1 MASIDRS
8 KELWHIPK
16 RGNVHQTIFMVNVLT
31 MDKFLNKAWSS
42 GKQET
47 MASEMAKAGLT
58 ASGKALSHQSVRTLL
73 ANLPKYLGFVFIDE
87 SSIPSKIIVT
97 DVGYELIKKHPLDK
111 IPKLKN
117 LNAYEKAKK
126 IIETSD
132 IIQKQMS
139 KLIITNP
146 IIKNDCDN
154 ILVFPFRMTLKLL
167 LELDYLDIEELAY
180 IVFHT
185 KSEDEFPVLLERI
198 RNFRSLSPIKR
209 TNEINAYRKTPEGN
223 LTLVKAPS
231 AGYYMY
237 LCFSTGLCLRTKVNV
252 NKEKAN
258 KLTAIMLIDK
268 VLVKKILNQF
278 ETAEI
283 FDFQNDWFLWKEYF
297 SNPKRFFPPFNAT
310 IEINT
315 DENYLVT
322 IEQNGELRAN
332 GLTFEKSFSF
342 PVFRDEEYKISI
354 FDFSSS
360 KIVYT
365 SNIIFTEKK
374 RIKPINLKTENKL
387 IQSSIEN
394 VCDKIEDFFSNK
406 NEGFDKDYSLKLK
419 TLQKVI
425 GKNYFHNVFKGG
437 RLEALFNELLTLAKN
452 DKKIDEV
459 FWFGKE
465 DILEYGIAKPA
476 PGGKNGNPDLV
487 FEINDYQFVLEL
499 TTYKGNRAQWNG
511 SEASSVPDHI
521 AKYKNNNQSKKTIG
535 IFSAPS
541 LHEQLRKNLTL
552 NAKEEN
558 VGMIFINCTE
568 LANLFLKSR
577 KEIFN
582 FDKSTNGIS
591 SSHSILYL
599 I

>member
-1 MASIDRS
+1 MANIDRS

-16 RGNVHQTIFMVNVLT
+16 RGNIHQTIFMVNVLT
-31 MDKFLNKAWSS
+31 LNKFLNKAWSS

-97 DVGYELIKKHPLDK
+97 DVGYELIKNHPLDK

-117 LNAYEKAKK
+117 LSAYEKAKEL
-126 IIETSD
+126 IETSD

-146 IIKNDCDN
+146 NIKNDCDN

-167 LELDYLDIEELAY
+167 LELKYLDIEELAY

-185 KSEDEFPVLLERI
+185 KSEEEFPVLVERI
-198 RNFRSLSPIKR
+198 KNFRSLNPKQR
-209 TNEINAYRKTPEGN
+209 TNEINAYRNTPEGN

-237 LCFSTGLCLRTKVNV
+237 LCFSTGLCQRTKVNV
-252 NKEKAN
+252 NKEGSN
-258 KLTAIMLIDK
+258 KLPAIKLIDITETK
-268 VLVKKILNQF
+268 NILSQF
-278 ETAEI
+278 KDAEI
-283 FDFQNDWFLWKEYF
+283 YHFQNDWSLWKEYF
-297 SNPKRFFPPFNAT
+297 SNPKRLFPPFNAT
-310 IEINT
+310 IELST
-315 DENYLVT
+315 YKNYLVT
-322 IEQNGELRAN
+322 VEQNDKLSAN

-342 PVFRDEEYKISI
+342 PVFRNEEYKVTL

-360 KIVYT
+360 DIAYS
-365 SNIIFTEKK
+365 SNMHFSENKRNRCINIKSENKFTE
-374 RIKPINLKTENKL
+374 NT
-387 IQSSIEN
+387 IEI
-394 VCDKIEDFFSNK
+394 VSEKILDFFSNK
-406 NEGFDKDYSLKLK
+406 NNGFDKQYALKLK

-437 RLEALFNELLTLAKN
+437 RLEALFNELLTIAKN
-452 DKKIDEV
+452 NKKIDEV

-499 TTYKGNRAQWNG
+499 TTYRGNRAQWNS

-521 AKYKNNNQSKKTIG
+521 SKFKNSNPSKKTIG

-541 LHEQLRKNLTL
+541 IHEQLMKNLTL

-558 VGMIFINCTE
+558 VGMIFINCIE
-568 LANLFLKSR
+568 LANLFLKSK
-577 KEIFN
+577 KEILNKFVTIA
-582 FDKSTNGIS
+582 KTQMK
-591 SSHSILYL
+591 
-599 I
+599 

>member
-1 MASIDRS
+1 MAKIDRS

-16 RGNVHQTIFMVNVLT
+16 RGNVHQTVFMVNVLT

-42 GKQET
+42 GKQEA

-87 SSIPSKIIVT
+87 SSTPSKIIVT
-97 DVGYELIKKHPLDK
+97 DVGYELIQNHPLEK

-117 LNAYEKAKK
+117 LSAYEKAKEL
-126 IIETSD
+126 IETSD

-167 LELDYLDIEELAY
+167 LELDYLDMEELAY

-185 KSEDEFPVLLERI
+185 KSEEEFPVLLERI
-198 RNFRSLSPIKR
+198 KNFRSLSPTKR

-237 LCFSTGLCLRTKVNV
+237 LCFSTGLCKRTKVEV

-258 KLTAIMLIDK
+258 KLPAIKLIDIEET
-268 VLVKKILNQF
+268 KKILNQF
-278 ETAEI
+278 KDAKVYN
-283 FDFQNDWFLWKEYF
+283 FQNDWFLWKEYF
-297 SNPKRFFPPFNAT
+297 SNPKRLFPPFDAT
-310 IEINT
+310 ITINNE
-315 DENYLVT
+315 ENYLVT
-322 IEQNGELRAN
+322 IEQNGELRSN
-332 GLTFEKSFSF
+332 GLIFEKSFSF
-342 PVFRDEEYKISI
+342 PVFRSEEYVISL
-354 FDFSSS
+354 FDFLSS
-360 KIVYT
+360 KVTYSSKMT
-365 SNIIFTEKK
+365 FTETN
-374 RIKPINLKTENKL
+374 RIKLINLKLELKPKELT
-387 IQSSIEN
+387 IAI
-394 VCDKIEDFFSNK
+394 VCDKISDFFSNK

-419 TLQKVI
+419 TLLKVI

-437 RLEALFNELLTLAKN
+437 RLEALFNELLTIAKN
-452 DKKIDEV
+452 ENKIDEL

-465 DILEYGIAKPA
+465 DIYEYGIAKPA

-499 TTYKGNRAQWNG
+499 TTYRGNRAQWNS

-521 AKYKNNNQSKKTIG
+521 SKFKNNNPSKKTIG

-552 NAKEEN
+552 NAKEEK
-558 VGMIFINCTE
+558 VGMIFISCID

-577 KEIFN
+577 KEILKEFI
-582 FDKSTNGIS
+582 TMVEVQME
-591 SSHSILYL
+591 
-599 I
+599 